1 MEKKQIEMEFDS
13 LIYIIIAVVLA
24 IVNAVAQKKKKEQAV
39 GAAPKPANFDEQFQH
54 SDEEY
59 EEQYHDEERVAA
71 NPLEILFGQLEND
84 RVKMVEVASDE
95 VEVKEPSRV
104 EPAPEPEPQ
113 FNDFHTKM
121 QEKAQEFIDFKHE
134 KNFFDFEEDSIA
146 STAIGDVLTEEE
158 EEAQAE
164 IERKNDILM
173 DFTAAKAIV
182 FSEIIKPKYFATGV
196 NS

>member
-1 MEKKQIEMEFDS
+1 MEFDS

-24 IVNAVAQKKKKEQAV
+24 IVNAVAQKKKRVSAERP
-39 GAAPKPANFDEQFQH
+39 APSAPPESVDP
-54 SDEEY
+54 Y
-59 EEQYHDEERVAA
+59 YHDEEEGVNVFDAEEHAEA
-71 NPLEILFGQLEND
+71 NPFEILFGDLPKAE
-84 RVKMVEVASDE
+84 KMSTQPEAIEDTI
-95 VEVKEPSRV
+95 KPEPI
-104 EPAPEPEPQ
+104 PEPETQ
-113 FNDFHTKM
+113 LNDFHTKM

-146 STAIGDVLTEEE
+146 STAIGDVLSEEE

-164 IERKNDILM
+164 MDRQNDILQ
-173 DFTAAKAIV
+173 DFTAAKAVV

>member
-1 MEKKQIEMEFDS
+1 MEFDS

-24 IVNAVAQKKKKEQAV
+24 IVNAVAQKKKKGSAV
-39 GAAPKPANFDEQFQH
+39 GSAPKPANFDEQFQH

-84 RVKMVEVASDE
+84 RVKMVEIASDE

-146 STAIGDVLTEEE
+146 STAIGDILTEEE